1 MLFYDVI
8 AKKRDGGR
16 LNAGEID
23 CFVQGC
29 VSGEV
34 PDYQLS
40 ALLMAIYLRGMDA
53 EETARLT
60 LAMARSGDMIDLS
73 SIPGVKVDKHSTGGV
88 GDKTSLIVA
97 PLVAACG
104 APVAKMSGRGLGHTG
119 GTVDKLESIPGFR
132 IELPQAEFLA
142 QVREI
147 GLALAGQSGQL
158 APADKKLYALRDV
171 TATVGCLPLIASS
184 VMSKKLA
191 AGSDAILLDVKTGR
205 GALIAD
211 YEGSLELA
219 RQMVAIGQA
228 NGRRTAALITDM
240 NTPLGQA
247 VGNSLEVAE
256 CVRLLAGDGP
266 EDLRTVCLE
275 LAAGMLELAGKGSL
289 AECRRLAGAALQN
302 GSALEKFRQL
312 VAAQGGEV
320 RYIDEPSLFPAAPFR
335 LDIPAAESGYITSME
350 AAQVGM
356 ASVLLGAGRQ
366 KKEDAIDHAAG
377 ILLHKKTGDRV
388 EQGQPI
394 ASLLCQSEAA
404 ARQAEGL
411 LAGAVRIGAQPP
423 AALPL
428 LYARVDEHGVTPLG
442 AQ

>member
-8 AKKRDGGR
+8 AKKRDGGT
-16 LNAGEID
+16 LNAEEID
-23 CFVQGC
+23 CFIQGC

-88 GDKTSLIVA
+88 GDKTTLIVT

-119 GTVDKLESIPGFR
+119 GTVDKLEAIPGFR
-132 IELPQAEFLA
+132 TELPQAEFLA

-147 GLALAGQSGQL
+147 GIALAGQSGQL

-171 TATVGCLPLIASS
+171 TATVGSLPLIASS

-191 AGSDAILLDVKTGR
+191 AGSNAILLDVKTGR

-219 RQMVAIGQA
+219 KQMVAIGQA

-247 VGNSLEVAE
+247 VGNSVEVAE
-256 CVRLLAGDGP
+256 CVALLRGGGP
-266 EDLRTVCLE
+266 ADLRAVCLE

-289 AECRRLAGAALQN
+289 AECRGQAQAALTN
-302 GSALEKFRQL
+302 GSAFAKFRQL
-312 VAAQGGEV
+312 VAAQGGDT
-320 RYIDEPSLFPAAPFR
+320 RYIDDPSLFPAAPCR
-335 LDIPAAESGYITSME
+335 LELPAWEDGFITCMQ
-350 AAQVGM
+350 AAQIGM

-366 KKEDAIDHAAG
+366 KKEDSIDHSAG
-377 ILLHKKTGDRV
+377 LLLHKKTGDSV
-388 EQGQPI
+388 QKGQPI
-394 ASLLCQSEAA
+394 ATLFGQTEETACA
-404 ARQAEGL
+404 AREL
-411 LAGAVRIGAQPP
+411 LREAIAIDTAPP
-423 AALPL
+423 APQTL
-428 LYARVDEHGVTPLG
+428 LYAKVGENGVTPY
-442 AQ
+442 